1 MPPKPKFTREEIV
14 QTALEVVSRKGV
26 EALTAKELG
35 DALGTSA
42 RPIFTVFSSMKQVQ
56 DAVREAAMRRFESF
70 AGQKLPDMPLFKQVG
85 MQMVLFGVR
94 EPKLYQLLFMQENR
108 NAVSF
113 DDVFGE
119 LGPTAETCIRLIQE
133 EYAMREA
140 DARLL
145 FENVWI
151 YTFGVGALCATRMC
165 QFSEEKLGQMLSTEF
180 QAMML
185 LVKSRAGE
193 RS

>member
-1 MPPKPKFTREEIV
+1 MPPKPKFTKEKIV
-14 QTALEVVSRKGV
+14 QTALEIVSKKGV

-35 DALGTSA
+35 DALGSSA
-42 RPIFTVFSSMKQVQ
+42 RPIFTVFNSMKEVQ
-56 DAVREAAMRRFESF
+56 NEVRAAAMCRFENF
-70 AGQKLPDMPLFKQVG
+70 AEKKLPDMPLFKQVG
-85 MQMVLFGVR
+85 MQMVLFGAK

-119 LGPTAETCIRLIQE
+119 LGPTAETCIGLIRD
-133 EYAMREA
+133 EYGMSET
-140 DARLL
+140 DAKRL

-151 YTFGVGALCATRMC
+151 YTFGVGALCATRVC
-165 QFSEEKLGQMLSTEF
+165 HFSEEKLGEMLSTKF

-185 LVKSRAGE
+185 LVKSKAGE
-193 RS
+193 EK